1 MEITIKSVHIT
12 EQQDR
17 TWGRVYIQYEQ
28 NEQEFYIFKNW
39 LFFDEKTYKGI
50 GNLCDEVTELNNDEN
65 PHHVYL
71 WFTEDKRY
79 VFENYKEVLQGN
91 ADHLKLTSENYKI
104 KYGTPSI
111 ILKRLLIELRANL
124 GEPVEYRKGWFQRY
138 ENPEIILSEI
148 VVNEK
153 YKIHLPLYENLELK
167 MEPMLRLVYILF
179 LHHPEGIRLKEISNY
194 KLELES
200 IYSKISSTSDLNKI
214 KQRIEELTSL
224 TKNSLYEKISK
235 INKIVKDELGDKI
248 ALHYQI
254 IGNAGQSYK
263 INLEKVLIVFKGK
276 KMA

>member
-28 NEQEFYIFKNW
+28 NKQEFYIFKNW

-50 GNLCDEVTELNNDEN
+50 GNLCDENTELNDDKN

-71 WFTEDKRY
+71 WFTEEKRHVY
-79 VFENYKEVLQGN
+79 DNYKEVLQGK

-104 KYGTPSI
+104 KYGTPSV

-138 ENPEIILSEI
+138 QNPEIILSEI

-194 KLELES
+194 KSELES

-214 KQRIEELTSL
+214 KQRIEELTSI

-235 INKIVKDELGDKI
+235 LNKIFKDVLGDKI

-254 IGNAGQSYK
+254 IGNAGQFYK
-263 INLEKVLIVFKGK
+263 INLEKELIIFKGK
-276 KMA
+276 KIA

>member
-28 NEQEFYIFKNW
+28 NKQEFYIFKNW

-50 GNLCDEVTELNNDEN
+50 GNLCDENTELNDDKN

-71 WFTEDKRY
+71 WFTEEKRHVY
-79 VFENYKEVLQGN
+79 DNYKEVLQGK

-104 KYGTPSI
+104 KYGTPSV

-138 ENPEIILSEI
+138 QNPEIILSEI

-194 KLELES
+194 KSELES

-214 KQRIEELTSL
+214 KQRIEELTSI

-235 INKIVKDELGDKI
+235 LNKIFKDVLGHKI

-254 IGNAGQSYK
+254 IGNAGQFYK
-263 INLEKVLIVFKGK
+263 INLEKELIIFKGK
-276 KMA
+276 KIA